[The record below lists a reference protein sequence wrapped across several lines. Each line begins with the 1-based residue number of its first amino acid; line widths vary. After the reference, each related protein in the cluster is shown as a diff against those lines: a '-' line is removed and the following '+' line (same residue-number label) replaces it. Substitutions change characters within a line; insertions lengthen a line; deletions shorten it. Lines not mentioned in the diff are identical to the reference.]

1 LRSAEAAVEPGRRFV
16 GQHDAV
22 AYLDVA
28 DVVGAGQIA
37 MHSIER
43 GGLRRAQMRA
53 AILELIEVER
63 HNAPVAIDRGFQ
75 RGDAVGR

>member
-1 LRSAEAAVEPGRRFV
+1 MRAAEAAIESGRRFV

-22 AYLDVA
+22 ADLDVA

-37 MHSIER
+37 VHAIER
-43 GGLRRAQMRA
+43 GRLRRAQMRA

-63 HNAPVAIDRGFQ
+63 SDA
-75 RGDAVGR
+75 AVGDRPPLPAW